1 MNLSS
6 NTISDEQIRLRSS
19 NFLIP
24 GALHPV
30 SLLRNALIPVSIKA
44 LFQLAFFFPHEFNYD
59 YDTNFVM
66 SFVIRNLAAP
76 SCDFHGVAAAAQPA
90 IADLR

>member
-6 NTISDEQIRLRSS
+6 NTISDEQIRHRSS

-24 GALHPV
+24 GAFPV

-44 LFQLAFFFPHEFNYD
+44 FFQLAFFFPHEFNYD

-66 SFVIRNLAAP
+66 SFVVKILAAP
-76 SCDFHGVAAAAQPA
+76 SCDFHGVAAVAHPA
-90 IADLR
+90 IADLK